1 MWKWARGLS
10 VYVRQC
16 MMSFSC
22 AQDWI
27 NCDTEIG
34 HMCVLGRHDC
44 QSNPC
49 CLSLLWQETNYPSDH
64 RLRPNHD
71 IYLDRIII
79 PTKLPPQQCTLK
91 EQGTWEEREEGE
103 VREEGGGMWA
113 EIRVEGPPRFLPC
126 RALVSFDPKGP
137 FQSLQSSLLKQIGP
151 ANMWVQSPPALP

>member
-103 VREEGGGMWA
+103 VREEGGGC
-113 EIRVEGPPRFLPC
+113 EPRSESRGLRGSCPVGLWC
-126 RALVSFDPKGP
+126 HLTRKAP
-137 FQSLQSSLLKQIGP
+137 FSRSNP
-151 ANMWVQSPPALP
+151 AY